1 MLINASTAKQLSDD
15 ANSYEAYSEIADAII
30 DATYLGEYSCYVIL
44 SERYTNAAKE
54 TYTNLLQQLGYNVEV
69 EAYFNID
76 NGGEGYYSMSIKI
89 RWDE

>member
-1 MLINASTAKQLSDD
+1 MIINASTAKQLSDD
-15 ANSYEAYSEIADAII
+15 ANSYEAYSEIADAIR
-30 DATYLGEYSCYVIL
+30 DATDLGEYSCYVVL
-44 SERYTNAAKE
+44 SERYTNSAKE
-54 TYTNLLQQLGYNVEV
+54 TYTTLLKQLGYHVEV